1 MYRILIHPLV
11 ITRILALRPNL
22 LHFRFVNRVS
32 VYDMSEVVSQFM
44 DHVSVAFT
52 NRWAFRSRAEQ
63 DGFQNWIAYAQ
74 MDLITTLHCRNSVK

>member
-11 ITRILALRPNL
+11 ITRILALRPNS
-22 LHFRFVNRVS
+22 LHFTFVNRVS

-52 NRWAFRSRAEQ
+52 NR
-63 DGFQNWIAYAQ
+63 
-74 MDLITTLHCRNSVK
+74 T